1 MRSTLCSDSHKVLL
15 LLENNDTKHIEPHIC
30 GGGKKSFSN
39 FSCSIYLSC
48 MTMQDVL
55 GGSSQKRTEFVVEK
69 YISYTHVEQF
79 NALWAYG
86 STEAWCRSNGERE
99 KTRNR
104 RKNNKHKNP
113 KWNGRKSMRAGK
125 HAEEKTNETKEKTIT
140 KVHVIYETDAN
151 ALQWSCCWIII
162 EDEWEKFF
170 PHFMV
175 HTRHEHEHVECW
187 ALFFLMKSPH
197 LPKFARAL
205 CNALC

>member
-1 MRSTLCSDSHKVLL
+1 MLRFSQGFAASKQH
-15 LLENNDTKHIEPHIC
+15 DTKHIEPHIC

-39 FSCSIYLSC
+39 FLLLNLPPLHDDARCSR
-48 MTMQDVL
+48 
-55 GGSSQKRTEFVVEK
+55 GSSQKRTEFVVEK

-125 HAEEKTNETKEKTIT
+125 HKLKSKRMKRRRKLSQKCMLYTKRMRMHCSEAAAEI
-140 KVHVIYETDAN
+140 
-151 ALQWSCCWIII
+151 
-162 EDEWEKFF
+162 
-170 PHFMV
+170 
-175 HTRHEHEHVECW
+175 
-187 ALFFLMKSPH
+187 
-197 LPKFARAL
+197 
-205 CNALC
+205 